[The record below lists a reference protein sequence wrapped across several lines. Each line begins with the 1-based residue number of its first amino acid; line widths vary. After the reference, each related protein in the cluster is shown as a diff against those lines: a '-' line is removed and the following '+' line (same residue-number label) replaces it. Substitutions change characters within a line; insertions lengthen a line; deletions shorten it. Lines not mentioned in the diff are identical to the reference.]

1 MVNGAQCDTQIRGG
15 SEIWDSQSGV
25 ILENDY
31 FKTIAVYE
39 CNGSVG
45 IGVTNE
51 GLTIQIY
58 LTDGAVGV
66 GVDSVSTAIGVYVV
80 DGSVAIGVT
89 EEGSSTQLYKADGDI
104 VIGVTLNGST
114 VAVINA
120 NGVVDMSVDSQGDTT
135 QISIADG
142 VVDARLS
149 SEAVAT
155 QVHEALGLLSVKVR
169 LVGRGLSF
177 IRERERVIRATVNR
191 GVTNDVVAYRE
202 VLSNNTINRVKVTDK
217 NVSFGENINATIK
230 RKHVEN
236 SYLYSVKRYNVTIE

>member
-104 VIGVTLNGST
+104 IIGVTLNGST

-120 NGVVDMSVDSQGDTT
+120 NGVVDMSVDSQGNTT
-135 QISIADG
+135 QISIVDG

-191 GVTNDVVAYRE
+191 
-202 VLSNNTINRVKVTDK
+202 VKVTDK

>member
-66 GVDSVSTAIGVYVV
+66 GVDSVSTAIGVYVI

-89 EEGSSTQLYKADGDI
+89 EEGSATQIYKADGDI
-104 VIGVTLNGST
+104 IIGVTLNGST

-135 QISIADG
+135 QISTVDG

-191 GVTNDVVAYRE
+191 GVTNDVVAY
-202 VLSNNTINRVKVTDK
+202 
-217 NVSFGENINATIK
+217 FGENINATIK

>member
-104 VIGVTLNGST
+104 IIGVTLNGST

-135 QISIADG
+135 QISI
-142 VVDARLS
+142 
-149 SEAVAT
+149 
-155 QVHEALGLLSVKVR
+155 
-169 LVGRGLSF
+169 
-177 IRERERVIRATVNR
+177 
-191 GVTNDVVAYRE
+191 E